1 MQDNFI
7 WMKTSGSYRMNPF
20 TSVELSEPNKMQK
33 MLKMLPADNALKE
46 LNNLLAQKDFE
57 TISIMGIE
65 NISQKYK
72 FSVTS
77 KFKKEVTQMLT
88 EYAEYHLN
96 QTLPNKGSQ
105 FLPKLA
111 DLLGIERKKVEEIL
125 LRVGSNI
132 FREQFK
138 KAVLGRRLTEREKHI
153 LDQLQTNLGL
163 PEDIADEISEEVRK
177 KAVQAYINHMIEDGE
192 ISPDEEKELDEMST
206 SLSVDVMMD
215 EKTEATR
222 DKLRLIWGI
231 NHGNLPAIQPDI
243 LLQKSETCYYIQKV
257 DWFEERAVR
266 RNATY
271 GGITG
276 RIKIAK
282 GIYYRYGK
290 VGLSSQSTQE
300 QTLIDSGKLY
310 ITNKRLIFAGSK
322 KNVNIQFSHIINVQP
337 YNNGIEII
345 KDSGKSPFLKF
356 TDNVELFTAVLL
368 RAISNSL

>member
-1 MQDNFI
+1 
-7 WMKTSGSYRMNPF
+7 MNPF